1 MNATLEEIAKRI
13 KQAKSVAIFTHM
25 RPDGDAFGSALSLAS
40 TLDDLGIKNQVC
52 VETNIPSNL
61 AFLPDMNSVKKSPD
75 GEFDLLVCVDCSN
88 LQRLGALSDE
98 FLMATRKKID
108 TVNIDHHIS
117 NERFAKYDY
126 VRECASNCMNM
137 AKLIEYMGVPF
148 TKKTAEYLLVGLLT
162 DSGNFSHD
170 DVGEEAFALAAKL
183 AGAGAN
189 VRYYHYHLF
198 KKQPKA
204 RAALH
209 AQVMSKMRYFFDD
222 RFALITITQD
232 VMKKCGADNGMTEGF
247 VDFPLNVD
255 TVEIAASIMEVEY
268 KKYKISLRSKNYAD
282 VNKLA
287 GTFGGG
293 GHVRAAGCM
302 LFGDLEEV
310 IDRLSYAVSQYLE

>member
-1 MNATLEEIAKRI
+1 M
-13 KQAKSVAIFTHM
+13 
-25 RPDGDAFGSALSLAS
+25 
-40 TLDDLGIKNQVC
+40 
-52 VETNIPSNL
+52 
-61 AFLPDMNSVKKSPD
+61 
-75 GEFDLLVCVDCSN
+75 
-88 LQRLGALSDE
+88 
-98 FLMATRKKID
+98 
-108 TVNIDHHIS
+108 NIDHHIS
-117 NERFAKYDY
+117 NERFAKYNY

-137 AKLIEYMGVPF
+137 AKLIEYLGAPF
-148 TKKTAEYLLVGLLT
+148 DKKTSEYLLVGLLT

-183 AGAGAN
+183 ASAGAD
-189 VRYYHYHLF
+189 VRYYHYQLF
-198 KKQPKA
+198 KKQSKA

-209 AQVMSKMRYFFDD
+209 AQVMSGMRYFFDD
-222 RFALITITQD
+222 RFALITITQEA
-232 VMKKCGADNGMTEGF
+232 MKKCGAENGMTEGF

-255 TVEIAASIMEVEY
+255 TVEVAASIMEVEY

-282 VNKLA
+282 VNKIA

>member
-1 MNATLEEIAKRI
+1 MNATLEQIANRI
-13 KQAKSVAIFTHM
+13 KKARSVAIFTHM
-25 RPDGDAFGSALSLAS
+25 RPDGDAFGSALSLACA
-40 TLDDLGIKNQVC
+40 LCNLGIKNQVC
-52 VETNIPSNL
+52 VETDIPSNL
-61 AFLPDMNSVKKSPD
+61 AFLKGIDKVAKMPSEP
-75 GEFDLLVCVDCSN
+75 FDLLVCVDCSN
-88 LQRLGALSDE
+88 VQRLGALSDE
-98 FLMATRKKID
+98 FLTATRKKID
-108 TVNIDHHIS
+108 TVNIDHHIA
-117 NERFAKYDY
+117 NERFADFNF

-137 AKLIEYMGVPF
+137 AKLIEYMGAPF
-148 TKKTAEYLLVGLLT
+148 DKKTAEYLLVGLLT

-170 DVGEEAFALAAKL
+170 DVGEEAFALATKL
-183 AGAGAN
+183 VAAGAD
-189 VRYYHYHLF
+189 VRYYNYHLF

-247 VDFPLNVD
+247 VDFPLSVD
-255 TVEIAASIMEVEY
+255 TVEIAASIMEVDY

-293 GHVRAAGCM
+293 GHIRAAGCM

>member
-1 MNATLEEIAKRI
+1 MNATLEQIAQRI
-13 KQAKSVAIFTHM
+13 KKAKSVAIFTHM
-25 RPDGDAFGSALSLAS
+25 RPDGDAFGSALSLSAA
-40 TLDDLGIKNQVC
+40 LCNLGIKNQVC
-52 VETNIPSNL
+52 VETDIPSNL
-61 AFLPDMNSVKKSPD
+61 AFLPEIERVKKRPD
-75 GEFDLLVCVDCSN
+75 NEFDLLVCVDCSN

-98 FLMATRKKID
+98 FLIATRKKID

-117 NERFAKYDY
+117 NERFAKFNY

-137 AKLIEYMGVPF
+137 AKLIEYLGVPF
-148 TKKTAEYLLVGLLT
+148 DKKTSEYLLVGLLT

-170 DVGEEAFALAAKL
+170 DVGEEAFSLAAKL
-183 AGAGAN
+183 AAAGAD
-189 VRYYHYHLF
+189 VRYYHYQLF
-198 KKQPKA
+198 KKQSKA

-209 AQVMSKMRYFFDD
+209 AQVMGGMRYFFDD

-232 VMKKCGADNGMTEGF
+232 TMKKCGADNGMTEGF

-255 TVEIAASIMEVEY
+255 TVEVAASIMEVEC

-282 VNKLA
+282 VNKIA

-293 GHVRAAGCM
+293 GHIRAAGCM

-310 IDRLSYAVSQYLE
+310 IDRLSYAISQYLE